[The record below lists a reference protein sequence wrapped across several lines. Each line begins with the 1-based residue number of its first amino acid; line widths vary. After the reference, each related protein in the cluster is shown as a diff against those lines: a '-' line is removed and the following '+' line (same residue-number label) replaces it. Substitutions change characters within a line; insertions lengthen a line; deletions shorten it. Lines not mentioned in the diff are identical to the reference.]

1 VETAG
6 VYRGPLEDFV
16 TRRNALV
23 RELRGTDPDAASAI
37 GKLRKPPA
45 GVWAIDQLAV
55 DNPALLATLLAAGAD
70 ARDAQ
75 RDVAAGT
82 VTREDLLDATGRL
95 RNRVEAVARAATD
108 ILARARHGAS
118 EDTARRLRTT
128 LQAAATGGAPERQAL
143 WAGTLDRDL
152 DVTGFGAVEDS
163 DDDAPEL
170 AAILAPLRRPISSGS
185 RGLEPKRASA
195 SLDVVAQRAAERTIA
210 LQEAAAQ
217 RARDAA
223 VAARRDA
230 DRLAEEARV
239 AAEKALTAEH
249 EADAVE
255 GAAKAGRT
263 GLDR

>member
-6 VYRGPLEDFV
+6 LYRGPLEDFV

-23 RELRGTDPDAASAI
+23 RELRRTDPDAASAI

-45 GVWAIDQLAV
+45 GVWAIDQLAA

-95 RNRVEAVARAATD
+95 RDRVEAATRAAMD
-108 ILARARHGAS
+108 ILASARHGAS

-128 LQAAATGGAPERQAL
+128 LQAAATGDAPERQAL

-152 DVTGFGAVEDS
+152 DVTGFGAVDGS

-170 AAILAPLRRPISSGS
+170 AAILAPLRRPISSGL
-185 RGLEPKRASA
+185 RGVEPKRPFA
-195 SLDVVAQRAAERTIA
+195 SLDVVAQRAAERAIV
-210 LQEAAAQ
+210 LREAAAE
-217 RARDAA
+217 RARAA
-223 VAARRDA
+223 AIAARREA
-230 DRLAEEARV
+230 DRLADEARV
-239 AAEKALTAEH
+239 AAGKALTAEH
-249 EADAVE
+249 EADAAE
-255 GAAKAGRT
+255 GAAKAART

>member
-6 VYRGPLEDFV
+6 LYRGPLEDFV
-16 TRRNALV
+16 TRRNTLV
-23 RELRGTDPDAASAI
+23 RELRRTDPDAASAI

-45 GVWAIDQLAV
+45 GVWAIDQLAA
-55 DNPALLATLLAAGAD
+55 DSPALLATLLAAGAD

-75 RDVAAGT
+75 RDIAAGT

-95 RNRVEAVARAATD
+95 RDRVEAVARAAMD
-108 ILARARHGAS
+108 LLASARHGVS
-118 EDTARRLRTT
+118 DDTARRLRTT
-128 LQAAATGGAPERQAL
+128 LQAAATGAAPEREAL

-152 DVTGFGAVEDS
+152 DVTGFGAVDDS

-185 RGLEPKRASA
+185 RGLEPKPASA

-210 LQEAAAQ
+210 LQETAAE

-223 VAARRDA
+223 GAARREA

-249 EADAVE
+249 EADAAE
-255 GAAKAGRT
+255 GAAKASRAR
-263 GLDR
+263 LDR